1 MGTLES
7 ELMFARSPLVL
18 SLPRPDRAVSPQDCK
33 SSTGLWG
40 NLHVRVPPWSCRGS
54 LTSMWIHGNGPVFP
68 VGKSRFSHKAGA
80 PASLPVELHKK
91 GNPLWL
97 LIKGCASPLLIWP
110 ERGLHPNVSE
120 WVSNYNNY
128 NLLELAIK
136 GCLEICSSLQNVNTS
151 LLILILNTQFTDCD
165 LITYVNI
172 PLESWLWA
180 NNLTWTVFP
189 LNKVYPLLPSAI
201 PQVEGKELFL
211 SSEEANAL
219 LINSREWDITSRA
232 VWQWGLHCKA
242 RVCQNKQR
250 TKFPHSTRS

>member
-40 NLHVRVPPWSCRGS
+40 NLHLRVPQWSCRGS

-68 VGKSRFSHKAGA
+68 IGKSRFLHKAGA

-189 LNKVYPLLPSAI
+189 LNKVYPFTICYPTGWRKRTISKLWGGQCPSHKL
-201 PQVEGKELFL
+201 QRVGYYFQ
-211 SSEEANAL
+211 SSVAMGLAL
-219 LINSREWDITSRA
+219 QSQS
-232 VWQWGLHCKA
+232 VPK
-242 RVCQNKQR
+242 
-250 TKFPHSTRS
+250 